1 MQEKKTY
8 TFEDLLSIIEALRG
22 ENGCPWD
29 KVQTHQSVKMNL
41 IEEAYEAVEALDH
54 GTKDQFADELGDLL
68 LQVVFHA
75 QIGKG
80 EGTFSIDDVL
90 WHVCNK
96 MISRHTHIFGEDKAD
111 TPEEVLETWEKNKQ
125 KEKGQKSATESISGV
140 CAYLPALIRA
150 QKIQSKAAKVG
161 FDWENVTGALDK
173 LSEEVG
179 ELSEAIQSRNDE
191 MTFEEL
197 GDVLFSAVN
206 VARFAHCSAEEA
218 LSNTIRKF
226 VTRFAYVE
234 ESALALGKTLEDMTL
249 SEMDALWDEAKS
261 REN

>member
-1 MQEKKTY
+1 
-8 TFEDLLSIIEALRG
+8 
-22 ENGCPWD
+22 
-29 KVQTHQSVKMNL
+29 
-41 IEEAYEAVEALDH
+41 
-54 GTKDQFADELGDLL
+54 
-68 LQVVFHA
+68 
-75 QIGKG
+75 
-80 EGTFSIDDVL
+80 
-90 WHVCNK
+90 
-96 MISRHTHIFGEDKAD
+96 
-111 TPEEVLETWEKNKQ
+111 
-125 KEKGQKSATESISGV
+125 
-140 CAYLPALIRA
+140 
-150 QKIQSKAAKVG
+150 
-161 FDWENVTGALDK
+161 
-173 LSEEVG
+173 
-179 ELSEAIQSRNDE
+179 